1 MSSKYISLKVL
12 LVPAKQRSLLR
23 INSKVWGVGEGGL
36 LIELCGLQLTGKA
49 PEEFFP
55 IEKVDQWSPCSGVA
69 DTAFTTNLQL
79 HFGFK
84 RLLWPAWEADHHL

>member
-1 MSSKYISLKVL
+1 MSRCL
-12 LVPAKQRSLLR
+12 LFSPWKTILSRHYLFKNE
-23 INSKVWGVGEGGL
+23 NSDDGRDSV
-36 LIELCGLQLTGKA
+36 IELCVLQLTGKE

-55 IEKVDQWSPCSGVA
+55 IENVDQWSPCSGVA
-69 DTAFTTNLQL
+69 DTVFTTNLQL